1 MRDSLYLG
9 IIHCMVLNTI
19 QTATIS
25 LTRALGVMAFAV
37 EEEDSTTEM
46 VQLSMKESG

>member
-1 MRDSLYLG
+1 
-9 IIHCMVLNTI
+9 MVLNTI
-19 QTATIS
+19 QTATLS
-25 LTRALGVMAFAV
+25 LTRALGEQAFAE